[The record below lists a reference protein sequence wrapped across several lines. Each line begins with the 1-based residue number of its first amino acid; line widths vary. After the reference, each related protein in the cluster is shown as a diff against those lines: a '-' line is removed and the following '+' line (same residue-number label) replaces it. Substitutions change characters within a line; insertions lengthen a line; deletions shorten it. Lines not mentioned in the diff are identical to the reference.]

1 MVIINALIDTIFNPV
16 LGWLA
21 QMSKYL
27 NDLSVPASRPLRLS
41 DYLGVFAYLYGWTTV
56 ITTLCALVFVYFVC
70 YIIMTYSSL
79 FIRFKDT
86 VKWW

>member
-1 MVIINALIDTIFNPV
+1 MNALIDTIFNPV

-21 QMSKYL
+21 QMAKYL
-27 NDLSVPASRPLRLS
+27 SDLSVPASRPLRIS
-41 DYLGVFAYLYGWTTV
+41 DYLGVFAYLYGWITV
-56 ITTLCALVFVYFVC
+56 ITTLFALVFVYFVC